1 MNPTQHSSHFH
12 RLSMYSFK
20 KTSKLS
26 LQQNGFPVIL
36 QSIKYFL
43 TSKSFEVRIEEQR
56 PSVHNLRRMRSYDYC
71 GKGNLPK
78 RKESHVLEAGSAI
91 E

>member
-1 MNPTQHSSHFH
+1 
-12 RLSMYSFK
+12 
-20 KTSKLS
+20 
-26 LQQNGFPVIL
+26 LQQKGFPVIL

-43 TSKSFEVRIEEQR
+43 TSKFFEVRIEEQR
-56 PSVHNLRRMRSYDYC
+56 PLVHILRRMRSYDYC

>member
-1 MNPTQHSSHFH
+1 MD
-12 RLSMYSFK
+12 
-20 KTSKLS
+20 S
-26 LQQNGFPVIL
+26 LLYYNQLNIFLL
-36 QSIKYFL
+36 QFF
-43 TSKSFEVRIEEQR
+43 FEVRIEEQR
-56 PSVHNLRRMRSYDYC
+56 PLVHILRRMRSYDYC